1 MKRSNIPAEDIIA
14 YYHACIRSVGDLVLV
29 TERKRNKYSTRF
41 CKDPVTISEIRETQL
56 ILTDIH
62 GKQQTGNSS
71 HVRNFGRNLP
81 THFQWLKITI
91 VPWISSGWPEQ
102 PPRASHGPERSWTSL
117 HWADAQIYKWEI
129 PAGILARLHRLGH
142 HLH

>member
-1 MKRSNIPAEDIIA
+1 MLFQSELKTKIPTINVDSTQDIDACVRQTDAEANEKAKTNTDERRHASPRDMK
-14 YYHACIRSVGDLVLV
+14 VGDLVLV

-62 GKQQTGNSS
+62 GKQQKGNSS

-81 THFQWLKITI
+81 THFQ
-91 VPWISSGWPEQ
+91 
-102 PPRASHGPERSWTSL
+102 
-117 HWADAQIYKWEI
+117 
-129 PAGILARLHRLGH
+129 
-142 HLH
+142 